1 MLFVFLV
8 LSASPVLADEP
19 PAKEPQIV
27 YKEKTEIDFEGLE
40 IEGELIKPQGSLL
53 LDRRAAT
60 FNPLI
65 KLRKDFDL
73 EMEKSVDEIK

>member
-1 MLFVFLV
+1 MLYVILV
-8 LSASPVLADEP
+8 LLSTSAMADDPEE
-19 PAKEPQIV
+19 KQPQII

-65 KLRKDFDL
+65 KLRKDFDQ
-73 EMEKSVDEIK
+73 EMDDSVNEIK